1 MSMITIRNLQFQ
13 YDAAPE
19 INALYGIDLEIRK
32 GECIVLTG
40 ESGCGKTTLTR
51 CLNGLIPNFFEGTLT
66 GEILYEG
73 VPVNKLEQYEL
84 SRKIGTVF
92 QDSRSQFFA
101 VNTTDEV
108 AFGCENLAFPTERI
122 NQNVDAAFSRM
133 NIDVL
138 RDRSLFGLSSGE
150 KQRLAVASIYA
161 MDTDVIVLDEPTANL
176 DGETIQNLRE
186 LLFTLKAE
194 GKTLIISEH
203 RLSWLGGI
211 ADRYVYMRKGRIEKI
226 WGAAEAACLSP
237 DVLRE
242 YGLRSIQNVLFPT
255 RKTPA
260 RSDANELTCQNLCI
274 YYGKQEII
282 HDLNF
287 HFTWGEEGRIIG
299 IVGANGSGKTTFS
312 KVLCGLMAPRTGKIH
327 LNGKKMTH
335 RELLKKTYFVMQD
348 ADYQLFTESVT
359 HEMELAARKNK
370 QKNVRSSKEET
381 TNILDRFGLAEYSER
396 HPLSL
401 SGGQKQRVT
410 IAASIAAKSDIL
422 VLDEPTSGLDGRN
435 MLRLKNI
442 LRELKKQGMLIFI
455 VTHDAEF
462 LEGLTDELLT
472 ISNKEENMDKRE
484 KQQSPLRGILQ
495 FASQRKGLLRI
506 SVILSVLSSAFGM
519 VPYAAVA
526 VLLGKALDNAL
537 TIEWAVSLTLV
548 ALAGYFLK
556 HFLYS
561 KSTLC
566 SHKAAYEIIQ
576 NIRCAIMRK
585 MSKMSMGTIQEKSS
599 GEFKQLVIDDS
610 GSFVPTSVT
619 AGEFTIFA
627 KTGPAVIK
635 KAGVVVEHT
644 DFVGKYPL
652 TPGRTLSALEL
663 SLIPKLPEWYIIPP
677 EVVDICKHAQKT
689 TGRPMQMRNFLLRG
703 PAGTGKTM
711 GAKAIAAG
719 LGLPY
724 MKYTC
729 SANTEIFDFT
739 GMIFP
744 ETDAVST
751 GSPELDRER
760 EILKSMGGISYAN
773 VAKLMRFPDLDDMDY
788 DPAGVYQALTGV
800 ENLAATVQDCMSVV
814 LEKVTEK
821 VQALSKR
828 AETCQSSGQN
838 YTYVETDFVKA
849 LKHGYLVE
857 VQEPSTII
865 QPGVLVGLNS
875 LLEQEGSITLPTGEI
890 IRRHPDTVVIVTT
903 NVSYEGCRQMNQS
916 VVDRMSLVKDIELPE
931 PEVMVQRAMAV
942 TGCADEYLVSQMVQ
956 VVNDM
961 ADYCRKNSITDGACG
976 MRSLIDWVISAEI
989 SGDPYL
995 SAKYTVISKATADEE
1010 DREALITTILDPMFA
1025 PKRKRTSA

>member
-1 MSMITIRNLQFQ
+1 MSVSINNLFNYSRSLPVPFDTMTNKKVKVASMYGAKTESTLCGSVIKAVHAMCRCMNGTGEGAVGQIDTNKSVAEYKSSVGPDAYHLVVF
-13 YDAAPE
+13 DAASGS
-19 INALYGIDLEIRK
+19 ALASVYDKNTE
-32 GECIVLTG
+32 
-40 ESGCGKTTLTR
+40 
-51 CLNGLIPNFFEGTLT
+51 LI
-66 GEILYEG
+66 
-73 VPVNKLEQYEL
+73 EQY
-84 SRKIGTVF
+84 VAHP
-92 QDSRSQFFA
+92 SQRDGAAIFFA
-101 VNTTDEV
+101 
-108 AFGCENLAFPTERI
+108 
-122 NQNVDAAFSRM
+122 
-133 NIDVL
+133 
-138 RDRSLFGLSSGE
+138 
-150 KQRLAVASIYA
+150 
-161 MDTDVIVLDEPTANL
+161 
-176 DGETIQNLRE
+176 
-186 LLFTLKAE
+186 
-194 GKTLIISEH
+194 
-203 RLSWLGGI
+203 
-211 ADRYVYMRKGRIEKI
+211 
-226 WGAAEAACLSP
+226 
-237 DVLRE
+237 
-242 YGLRSIQNVLFPT
+242 
-255 RKTPA
+255 
-260 RSDANELTCQNLCI
+260 
-274 YYGKQEII
+274 
-282 HDLNF
+282 
-287 HFTWGEEGRIIG
+287 
-299 IVGANGSGKTTFS
+299 
-312 KVLCGLMAPRTGKIH
+312 LMPF
-327 LNGKKMTH
+327 LM
-335 RELLKKTYFVMQD
+335 
-348 ADYQLFTESVT
+348 S
-359 HEMELAARKNK
+359 
-370 QKNVRSSKEET
+370 
-381 TNILDRFGLAEYSER
+381 
-396 HPLSL
+396 
-401 SGGQKQRVT
+401 
-410 IAASIAAKSDIL
+410 
-422 VLDEPTSGLDGRN
+422 
-435 MLRLKNI
+435 
-442 LRELKKQGMLIFI
+442 
-455 VTHDAEF
+455 DAEF
-462 LEGLTDELLT
+462 DET
-472 ISNKEENMDKRE
+472 FQEYYDQFIAGYPDMAKATESMA
-484 KQQSPLRGILQ
+484 ILC
-495 FASQRKGLLRI
+495 
-506 SVILSVLSSAFGM
+506 
-519 VPYAAVA
+519 
-526 VLLGKALDNAL
+526 DNAYRRIKDDTCPAHINITVDKSGNL
-537 TIEWAVSLTLV
+537 MRVSQ
-548 ALAGYFLK
+548 G
-556 HFLYS
+556 
-561 KSTLC
+561 
-566 SHKAAYEIIQ
+566 
-576 NIRCAIMRK
+576 
-585 MSKMSMGTIQEKSS
+585 
-599 GEFKQLVIDDS
+599 QLDS

-751 GSPELDRER
+751 GSSELDRER

-773 VAKLMRFPDLDDMDY
+773 VAKLMRLPDLDDMDY

-800 ENLAATVQDCMSVV
+800 ENLEATVQDCMSVV

-828 AETCQSSGQN
+828 AENRQSSGQN

-903 NVSYEGCRQMNQS
+903 NVSYEGCRSMNQS

>member
-1 MSMITIRNLQFQ
+1 MSVSINNLFNYSRSLPVPFDTMTNKKVKVASMYGTKTESTLCGSVIKAVHAMCRCMNGTGEGAVGQIDTNKSVAEYKSSVGPDAYHLVVF
-13 YDAAPE
+13 DAASGS
-19 INALYGIDLEIRK
+19 ALASVYDKNTE
-32 GECIVLTG
+32 
-40 ESGCGKTTLTR
+40 
-51 CLNGLIPNFFEGTLT
+51 LI
-66 GEILYEG
+66 
-73 VPVNKLEQYEL
+73 EQY
-84 SRKIGTVF
+84 VAHP
-92 QDSRSQFFA
+92 SQRDGAAIFFA
-101 VNTTDEV
+101 
-108 AFGCENLAFPTERI
+108 
-122 NQNVDAAFSRM
+122 
-133 NIDVL
+133 
-138 RDRSLFGLSSGE
+138 
-150 KQRLAVASIYA
+150 
-161 MDTDVIVLDEPTANL
+161 
-176 DGETIQNLRE
+176 
-186 LLFTLKAE
+186 
-194 GKTLIISEH
+194 
-203 RLSWLGGI
+203 
-211 ADRYVYMRKGRIEKI
+211 
-226 WGAAEAACLSP
+226 
-237 DVLRE
+237 
-242 YGLRSIQNVLFPT
+242 
-255 RKTPA
+255 
-260 RSDANELTCQNLCI
+260 
-274 YYGKQEII
+274 
-282 HDLNF
+282 
-287 HFTWGEEGRIIG
+287 
-299 IVGANGSGKTTFS
+299 
-312 KVLCGLMAPRTGKIH
+312 LMPF
-327 LNGKKMTH
+327 LM
-335 RELLKKTYFVMQD
+335 
-348 ADYQLFTESVT
+348 S
-359 HEMELAARKNK
+359 
-370 QKNVRSSKEET
+370 
-381 TNILDRFGLAEYSER
+381 
-396 HPLSL
+396 
-401 SGGQKQRVT
+401 
-410 IAASIAAKSDIL
+410 
-422 VLDEPTSGLDGRN
+422 
-435 MLRLKNI
+435 
-442 LRELKKQGMLIFI
+442 
-455 VTHDAEF
+455 DAEF
-462 LEGLTDELLT
+462 DET
-472 ISNKEENMDKRE
+472 FQEYYDQFIAGYPDMAKATESMA
-484 KQQSPLRGILQ
+484 ILC
-495 FASQRKGLLRI
+495 
-506 SVILSVLSSAFGM
+506 
-519 VPYAAVA
+519 
-526 VLLGKALDNAL
+526 DNAYRRIKDDTCPAHINITVDKSGNL
-537 TIEWAVSLTLV
+537 MRVSQ
-548 ALAGYFLK
+548 G
-556 HFLYS
+556 
-561 KSTLC
+561 
-566 SHKAAYEIIQ
+566 
-576 NIRCAIMRK
+576 
-585 MSKMSMGTIQEKSS
+585 
-599 GEFKQLVIDDS
+599 QLDS

-711 GAKAIAAG
+711 GAKTIAAG

-751 GSPELDRER
+751 GSSELDRER

-773 VAKLMRFPDLDDMDY
+773 VAKLMRLPDLDDMDY

-828 AETCQSSGQN
+828 AENRQSSGQN

>member
-1 MSMITIRNLQFQ
+1 MSVSINNLFNYSRSLPVPFDTMTNKKVKVASMYGAKTESTLCGSVIKAVHAMCRCMNGTGEGAVGQIDTNKSVAEYKSSVGPDAYHLVVF
-13 YDAAPE
+13 DAASGS
-19 INALYGIDLEIRK
+19 ALASVYDKNTE
-32 GECIVLTG
+32 
-40 ESGCGKTTLTR
+40 
-51 CLNGLIPNFFEGTLT
+51 LI
-66 GEILYEG
+66 
-73 VPVNKLEQYEL
+73 EQY
-84 SRKIGTVF
+84 VAHP
-92 QDSRSQFFA
+92 SQRDGAAIFFA
-101 VNTTDEV
+101 
-108 AFGCENLAFPTERI
+108 
-122 NQNVDAAFSRM
+122 
-133 NIDVL
+133 
-138 RDRSLFGLSSGE
+138 
-150 KQRLAVASIYA
+150 
-161 MDTDVIVLDEPTANL
+161 
-176 DGETIQNLRE
+176 
-186 LLFTLKAE
+186 
-194 GKTLIISEH
+194 
-203 RLSWLGGI
+203 
-211 ADRYVYMRKGRIEKI
+211 
-226 WGAAEAACLSP
+226 
-237 DVLRE
+237 
-242 YGLRSIQNVLFPT
+242 
-255 RKTPA
+255 
-260 RSDANELTCQNLCI
+260 
-274 YYGKQEII
+274 
-282 HDLNF
+282 
-287 HFTWGEEGRIIG
+287 
-299 IVGANGSGKTTFS
+299 
-312 KVLCGLMAPRTGKIH
+312 LMPF
-327 LNGKKMTH
+327 LM
-335 RELLKKTYFVMQD
+335 
-348 ADYQLFTESVT
+348 S
-359 HEMELAARKNK
+359 
-370 QKNVRSSKEET
+370 
-381 TNILDRFGLAEYSER
+381 
-396 HPLSL
+396 
-401 SGGQKQRVT
+401 
-410 IAASIAAKSDIL
+410 
-422 VLDEPTSGLDGRN
+422 
-435 MLRLKNI
+435 
-442 LRELKKQGMLIFI
+442 
-455 VTHDAEF
+455 DAEF
-462 LEGLTDELLT
+462 DET
-472 ISNKEENMDKRE
+472 FQEYYDQFIAGYPDMAKATESMA
-484 KQQSPLRGILQ
+484 ILC
-495 FASQRKGLLRI
+495 
-506 SVILSVLSSAFGM
+506 
-519 VPYAAVA
+519 
-526 VLLGKALDNAL
+526 DNAYRRIKDDTCL
-537 TIEWAVSLTLV
+537 AHINITVDKSGNLMRVSQ
-548 ALAGYFLK
+548 G
-556 HFLYS
+556 
-561 KSTLC
+561 
-566 SHKAAYEIIQ
+566 
-576 NIRCAIMRK
+576 
-585 MSKMSMGTIQEKSS
+585 
-599 GEFKQLVIDDS
+599 QLDS

-751 GSPELDRER
+751 GSSELDRER

-773 VAKLMRFPDLDDMDY
+773 VAKLLRLPDLDDMDY

-828 AETCQSSGQN
+828 AENRQSSGQN

>member
-1 MSMITIRNLQFQ
+1 MSVSINNLFNYSRSLPVPFDTMTNKKVKVASMYGAKTESTLCGSVIKAVHAMCRCMNGTGEGAVGQIDTNKSVAEYKSSVGPDAYHLVVF
-13 YDAAPE
+13 DAASGS
-19 INALYGIDLEIRK
+19 ALASVYDKNTE
-32 GECIVLTG
+32 
-40 ESGCGKTTLTR
+40 
-51 CLNGLIPNFFEGTLT
+51 LI
-66 GEILYEG
+66 
-73 VPVNKLEQYEL
+73 EQY
-84 SRKIGTVF
+84 VAHP
-92 QDSRSQFFA
+92 SQRDGAAIFFA
-101 VNTTDEV
+101 
-108 AFGCENLAFPTERI
+108 
-122 NQNVDAAFSRM
+122 
-133 NIDVL
+133 
-138 RDRSLFGLSSGE
+138 
-150 KQRLAVASIYA
+150 
-161 MDTDVIVLDEPTANL
+161 
-176 DGETIQNLRE
+176 
-186 LLFTLKAE
+186 
-194 GKTLIISEH
+194 
-203 RLSWLGGI
+203 
-211 ADRYVYMRKGRIEKI
+211 
-226 WGAAEAACLSP
+226 
-237 DVLRE
+237 
-242 YGLRSIQNVLFPT
+242 
-255 RKTPA
+255 
-260 RSDANELTCQNLCI
+260 
-274 YYGKQEII
+274 
-282 HDLNF
+282 
-287 HFTWGEEGRIIG
+287 
-299 IVGANGSGKTTFS
+299 
-312 KVLCGLMAPRTGKIH
+312 LMPF
-327 LNGKKMTH
+327 LM
-335 RELLKKTYFVMQD
+335 
-348 ADYQLFTESVT
+348 S
-359 HEMELAARKNK
+359 
-370 QKNVRSSKEET
+370 
-381 TNILDRFGLAEYSER
+381 
-396 HPLSL
+396 
-401 SGGQKQRVT
+401 
-410 IAASIAAKSDIL
+410 
-422 VLDEPTSGLDGRN
+422 
-435 MLRLKNI
+435 
-442 LRELKKQGMLIFI
+442 
-455 VTHDAEF
+455 DAEF
-462 LEGLTDELLT
+462 DET
-472 ISNKEENMDKRE
+472 FQAYYDQFIAGYPDMAKATESMA
-484 KQQSPLRGILQ
+484 ILC
-495 FASQRKGLLRI
+495 
-506 SVILSVLSSAFGM
+506 
-519 VPYAAVA
+519 
-526 VLLGKALDNAL
+526 DNAYRRIKDDTCPAHINITVDKSGNL
-537 TIEWAVSLTLV
+537 MRVSQ
-548 ALAGYFLK
+548 G
-556 HFLYS
+556 
-561 KSTLC
+561 
-566 SHKAAYEIIQ
+566 
-576 NIRCAIMRK
+576 
-585 MSKMSMGTIQEKSS
+585 
-599 GEFKQLVIDDS
+599 QLDS

-828 AETCQSSGQN
+828 AENRQSSGQN

-961 ADYCRKNSITDGACG
+961 ADYCRKNSITDGTCG

>member
-1 MSMITIRNLQFQ
+1 MSVSINNLFNYSRSLPVPFDTMTNKKVKVASMYGAKTESTLCGSVIKAVHAMCRCMNGTGEGAVGQIDTNKSVAEYKSSVGPDAYHLVVF
-13 YDAAPE
+13 DAASGS
-19 INALYGIDLEIRK
+19 ALASVYDKNTE
-32 GECIVLTG
+32 
-40 ESGCGKTTLTR
+40 
-51 CLNGLIPNFFEGTLT
+51 LI
-66 GEILYEG
+66 
-73 VPVNKLEQYEL
+73 EQY
-84 SRKIGTVF
+84 VAHP
-92 QDSRSQFFA
+92 SQRDGAAIFFA
-101 VNTTDEV
+101 
-108 AFGCENLAFPTERI
+108 
-122 NQNVDAAFSRM
+122 
-133 NIDVL
+133 
-138 RDRSLFGLSSGE
+138 
-150 KQRLAVASIYA
+150 
-161 MDTDVIVLDEPTANL
+161 
-176 DGETIQNLRE
+176 
-186 LLFTLKAE
+186 
-194 GKTLIISEH
+194 
-203 RLSWLGGI
+203 
-211 ADRYVYMRKGRIEKI
+211 
-226 WGAAEAACLSP
+226 
-237 DVLRE
+237 
-242 YGLRSIQNVLFPT
+242 
-255 RKTPA
+255 
-260 RSDANELTCQNLCI
+260 
-274 YYGKQEII
+274 
-282 HDLNF
+282 
-287 HFTWGEEGRIIG
+287 
-299 IVGANGSGKTTFS
+299 
-312 KVLCGLMAPRTGKIH
+312 LMPF
-327 LNGKKMTH
+327 LM
-335 RELLKKTYFVMQD
+335 
-348 ADYQLFTESVT
+348 S
-359 HEMELAARKNK
+359 
-370 QKNVRSSKEET
+370 
-381 TNILDRFGLAEYSER
+381 
-396 HPLSL
+396 
-401 SGGQKQRVT
+401 
-410 IAASIAAKSDIL
+410 
-422 VLDEPTSGLDGRN
+422 
-435 MLRLKNI
+435 
-442 LRELKKQGMLIFI
+442 
-455 VTHDAEF
+455 DAEF
-462 LEGLTDELLT
+462 DET
-472 ISNKEENMDKRE
+472 FQEYYDQFIAGYPDMAKATESMA
-484 KQQSPLRGILQ
+484 ILC
-495 FASQRKGLLRI
+495 
-506 SVILSVLSSAFGM
+506 
-519 VPYAAVA
+519 
-526 VLLGKALDNAL
+526 DNAYRRIKDDTCPAHINITVDKSGNL
-537 TIEWAVSLTLV
+537 MRVSQ
-548 ALAGYFLK
+548 G
-556 HFLYS
+556 
-561 KSTLC
+561 
-566 SHKAAYEIIQ
+566 
-576 NIRCAIMRK
+576 
-585 MSKMSMGTIQEKSS
+585 
-599 GEFKQLVIDDS
+599 QLDS

-751 GSPELDRER
+751 GSSELDRER
-760 EILKSMGGISYAN
+760 KILKSMGGISYAN
-773 VAKLMRFPDLDDMDY
+773 VAKLLRLPDLDDMDY

-828 AETCQSSGQN
+828 AENRQSSGQN

>member
-1 MSMITIRNLQFQ
+1 MSVSINNLFNYSRSLPVPFDTMTNKKVKVASMYGAKTESTLCGSVIKAVHAMCRCMNGTGEGAVGQIDTNKSVAEYKSSVGPDAYHLVVF
-13 YDAAPE
+13 DAASGS
-19 INALYGIDLEIRK
+19 ALASVYDKNTE
-32 GECIVLTG
+32 
-40 ESGCGKTTLTR
+40 
-51 CLNGLIPNFFEGTLT
+51 LI
-66 GEILYEG
+66 
-73 VPVNKLEQYEL
+73 EQY
-84 SRKIGTVF
+84 VAHP
-92 QDSRSQFFA
+92 SQRDGAAIFFA
-101 VNTTDEV
+101 
-108 AFGCENLAFPTERI
+108 
-122 NQNVDAAFSRM
+122 
-133 NIDVL
+133 
-138 RDRSLFGLSSGE
+138 
-150 KQRLAVASIYA
+150 
-161 MDTDVIVLDEPTANL
+161 
-176 DGETIQNLRE
+176 
-186 LLFTLKAE
+186 
-194 GKTLIISEH
+194 
-203 RLSWLGGI
+203 
-211 ADRYVYMRKGRIEKI
+211 
-226 WGAAEAACLSP
+226 
-237 DVLRE
+237 
-242 YGLRSIQNVLFPT
+242 
-255 RKTPA
+255 
-260 RSDANELTCQNLCI
+260 
-274 YYGKQEII
+274 
-282 HDLNF
+282 
-287 HFTWGEEGRIIG
+287 
-299 IVGANGSGKTTFS
+299 
-312 KVLCGLMAPRTGKIH
+312 LMPF
-327 LNGKKMTH
+327 LM
-335 RELLKKTYFVMQD
+335 
-348 ADYQLFTESVT
+348 S
-359 HEMELAARKNK
+359 
-370 QKNVRSSKEET
+370 
-381 TNILDRFGLAEYSER
+381 
-396 HPLSL
+396 
-401 SGGQKQRVT
+401 
-410 IAASIAAKSDIL
+410 
-422 VLDEPTSGLDGRN
+422 
-435 MLRLKNI
+435 
-442 LRELKKQGMLIFI
+442 
-455 VTHDAEF
+455 DAEF
-462 LEGLTDELLT
+462 DET
-472 ISNKEENMDKRE
+472 FQEYYDQFIAGYPDMAKATESMA
-484 KQQSPLRGILQ
+484 ILC
-495 FASQRKGLLRI
+495 
-506 SVILSVLSSAFGM
+506 
-519 VPYAAVA
+519 
-526 VLLGKALDNAL
+526 DNAYRRIKDDTCPAHINITVDKSGNL
-537 TIEWAVSLTLV
+537 MRVSQ
-548 ALAGYFLK
+548 G
-556 HFLYS
+556 
-561 KSTLC
+561 
-566 SHKAAYEIIQ
+566 
-576 NIRCAIMRK
+576 
-585 MSKMSMGTIQEKSS
+585 
-599 GEFKQLVIDDS
+599 QLDS

-652 TPGRTLSALEL
+652 TPGRTLSALEQ

-711 GAKAIAAG
+711 GATAIAAG

-751 GSPELDRER
+751 GSLELDRER

-773 VAKLMRFPDLDDMDY
+773 VAKLMRLPDLDDMDY

-828 AETCQSSGQN
+828 AENRQSSGQN

-961 ADYCRKNSITDGACG
+961 ADYCRKNSITDGTCG

>member
-1 MSMITIRNLQFQ
+1 MSVSINNLFNYSRSLPIPFDTMTNKKVKVASMYGAKTESTLCGSVIKAVHAMCRCMNGTGEGAVGQIDTNKSVAEYKSSVGPDAYHLVVF
-13 YDAAPE
+13 DAASGS
-19 INALYGIDLEIRK
+19 ALASVYDKNTE
-32 GECIVLTG
+32 
-40 ESGCGKTTLTR
+40 
-51 CLNGLIPNFFEGTLT
+51 LI
-66 GEILYEG
+66 
-73 VPVNKLEQYEL
+73 EQY
-84 SRKIGTVF
+84 VAHP
-92 QDSRSQFFA
+92 SQRDGAAIFFA
-101 VNTTDEV
+101 
-108 AFGCENLAFPTERI
+108 
-122 NQNVDAAFSRM
+122 
-133 NIDVL
+133 
-138 RDRSLFGLSSGE
+138 
-150 KQRLAVASIYA
+150 
-161 MDTDVIVLDEPTANL
+161 
-176 DGETIQNLRE
+176 
-186 LLFTLKAE
+186 
-194 GKTLIISEH
+194 
-203 RLSWLGGI
+203 
-211 ADRYVYMRKGRIEKI
+211 
-226 WGAAEAACLSP
+226 
-237 DVLRE
+237 
-242 YGLRSIQNVLFPT
+242 
-255 RKTPA
+255 
-260 RSDANELTCQNLCI
+260 
-274 YYGKQEII
+274 
-282 HDLNF
+282 
-287 HFTWGEEGRIIG
+287 
-299 IVGANGSGKTTFS
+299 
-312 KVLCGLMAPRTGKIH
+312 LMPF
-327 LNGKKMTH
+327 LM
-335 RELLKKTYFVMQD
+335 
-348 ADYQLFTESVT
+348 S
-359 HEMELAARKNK
+359 
-370 QKNVRSSKEET
+370 
-381 TNILDRFGLAEYSER
+381 
-396 HPLSL
+396 
-401 SGGQKQRVT
+401 
-410 IAASIAAKSDIL
+410 
-422 VLDEPTSGLDGRN
+422 
-435 MLRLKNI
+435 
-442 LRELKKQGMLIFI
+442 
-455 VTHDAEF
+455 DAEF
-462 LEGLTDELLT
+462 DET
-472 ISNKEENMDKRE
+472 FQEYYDQFIAGYPDMAKATESMA
-484 KQQSPLRGILQ
+484 ILC
-495 FASQRKGLLRI
+495 
-506 SVILSVLSSAFGM
+506 
-519 VPYAAVA
+519 
-526 VLLGKALDNAL
+526 DNAYRRIKDDTCPAHINITVDKSGNL
-537 TIEWAVSLTLV
+537 MRVSQ
-548 ALAGYFLK
+548 G
-556 HFLYS
+556 
-561 KSTLC
+561 
-566 SHKAAYEIIQ
+566 
-576 NIRCAIMRK
+576 
-585 MSKMSMGTIQEKSS
+585 
-599 GEFKQLVIDDS
+599 QLDS

-652 TPGRTLSALEL
+652 TPGRTLSALEQ

-773 VAKLMRFPDLDDMDY
+773 VAKLMRLPDLDDMDY

-828 AETCQSSGQN
+828 AENRQSSGQN

-903 NVSYEGCRQMNQS
+903 NVSYEGCRSMNQS

-931 PEVMVQRAMAV
+931 PEVMVERAMAV

>member
-1 MSMITIRNLQFQ
+1 MSVSINNLFNYSRSLPVPFDTMTNKKVKVASMYGAKTESTLCGSVIKAVHAMCRCMNGTGEGAVGQIDTNKSVAEYKSSVGPDAYHLVVF
-13 YDAAPE
+13 DAASGS
-19 INALYGIDLEIRK
+19 ALASVYDKNTE
-32 GECIVLTG
+32 
-40 ESGCGKTTLTR
+40 
-51 CLNGLIPNFFEGTLT
+51 LI
-66 GEILYEG
+66 
-73 VPVNKLEQYEL
+73 EQY
-84 SRKIGTVF
+84 VAHP
-92 QDSRSQFFA
+92 SQRDGAAIFFA
-101 VNTTDEV
+101 
-108 AFGCENLAFPTERI
+108 
-122 NQNVDAAFSRM
+122 
-133 NIDVL
+133 
-138 RDRSLFGLSSGE
+138 
-150 KQRLAVASIYA
+150 
-161 MDTDVIVLDEPTANL
+161 
-176 DGETIQNLRE
+176 
-186 LLFTLKAE
+186 
-194 GKTLIISEH
+194 
-203 RLSWLGGI
+203 
-211 ADRYVYMRKGRIEKI
+211 
-226 WGAAEAACLSP
+226 
-237 DVLRE
+237 
-242 YGLRSIQNVLFPT
+242 
-255 RKTPA
+255 
-260 RSDANELTCQNLCI
+260 
-274 YYGKQEII
+274 
-282 HDLNF
+282 
-287 HFTWGEEGRIIG
+287 
-299 IVGANGSGKTTFS
+299 
-312 KVLCGLMAPRTGKIH
+312 LMPF
-327 LNGKKMTH
+327 LM
-335 RELLKKTYFVMQD
+335 
-348 ADYQLFTESVT
+348 S
-359 HEMELAARKNK
+359 
-370 QKNVRSSKEET
+370 
-381 TNILDRFGLAEYSER
+381 
-396 HPLSL
+396 
-401 SGGQKQRVT
+401 
-410 IAASIAAKSDIL
+410 
-422 VLDEPTSGLDGRN
+422 
-435 MLRLKNI
+435 
-442 LRELKKQGMLIFI
+442 
-455 VTHDAEF
+455 DAEF
-462 LEGLTDELLT
+462 DETFQEYYDQFIAGYPDMAKATESMAILCDNAYRRIKDDT
-472 ISNKEENMDKRE
+472 CPAHINITMDKSGNLMRV
-484 KQQSPLRGILQ
+484 
-495 FASQRKGLLRI
+495 SQG
-506 SVILSVLSSAFGM
+506 
-519 VPYAAVA
+519 
-526 VLLGKALDNAL
+526 
-537 TIEWAVSLTLV
+537 
-548 ALAGYFLK
+548 
-556 HFLYS
+556 
-561 KSTLC
+561 
-566 SHKAAYEIIQ
+566 
-576 NIRCAIMRK
+576 
-585 MSKMSMGTIQEKSS
+585 
-599 GEFKQLVIDDS
+599 QLDS

-751 GSPELDRER
+751 GSSELDRER

-773 VAKLMRFPDLDDMDY
+773 VAKLMRLPDLDDMDY

-814 LEKVTEK
+814 LEKVTVK

-828 AETCQSSGQN
+828 AENRQSSGQN

-903 NVSYEGCRQMNQS
+903 NVSYEGCRPMNQS

-976 MRSLIDWVISAEI
+976 MRSLIDWVISAEL

-1025 PKRKRTSA
+1025 PKRKRTTA

>member
-1 MSMITIRNLQFQ
+1 MSVSINNLFNYSRSLPVPFDTMTNKKVKVASMYGAKTESTLCGSVIKAVHAMCRCMNGTGEGAVGQIDTNKSVAEYKSSVGPDAYHLVVF
-13 YDAAPE
+13 DAASGS
-19 INALYGIDLEIRK
+19 ALASVYDKNTE
-32 GECIVLTG
+32 
-40 ESGCGKTTLTR
+40 
-51 CLNGLIPNFFEGTLT
+51 LI
-66 GEILYEG
+66 
-73 VPVNKLEQYEL
+73 EQY
-84 SRKIGTVF
+84 VAHP
-92 QDSRSQFFA
+92 SQRDGAAIFFA
-101 VNTTDEV
+101 
-108 AFGCENLAFPTERI
+108 
-122 NQNVDAAFSRM
+122 
-133 NIDVL
+133 
-138 RDRSLFGLSSGE
+138 
-150 KQRLAVASIYA
+150 
-161 MDTDVIVLDEPTANL
+161 
-176 DGETIQNLRE
+176 
-186 LLFTLKAE
+186 
-194 GKTLIISEH
+194 
-203 RLSWLGGI
+203 
-211 ADRYVYMRKGRIEKI
+211 
-226 WGAAEAACLSP
+226 
-237 DVLRE
+237 
-242 YGLRSIQNVLFPT
+242 
-255 RKTPA
+255 
-260 RSDANELTCQNLCI
+260 
-274 YYGKQEII
+274 
-282 HDLNF
+282 
-287 HFTWGEEGRIIG
+287 
-299 IVGANGSGKTTFS
+299 
-312 KVLCGLMAPRTGKIH
+312 LMPF
-327 LNGKKMTH
+327 LM
-335 RELLKKTYFVMQD
+335 
-348 ADYQLFTESVT
+348 S
-359 HEMELAARKNK
+359 
-370 QKNVRSSKEET
+370 
-381 TNILDRFGLAEYSER
+381 
-396 HPLSL
+396 
-401 SGGQKQRVT
+401 
-410 IAASIAAKSDIL
+410 
-422 VLDEPTSGLDGRN
+422 
-435 MLRLKNI
+435 
-442 LRELKKQGMLIFI
+442 
-455 VTHDAEF
+455 DAEF
-462 LEGLTDELLT
+462 DET
-472 ISNKEENMDKRE
+472 FQEYYDQFIAGYPDMAKATESMA
-484 KQQSPLRGILQ
+484 ILC
-495 FASQRKGLLRI
+495 
-506 SVILSVLSSAFGM
+506 
-519 VPYAAVA
+519 
-526 VLLGKALDNAL
+526 DNAYRRIKDDTCPAHINITVDKSGNL
-537 TIEWAVSLTLV
+537 MRVSQ
-548 ALAGYFLK
+548 G
-556 HFLYS
+556 
-561 KSTLC
+561 
-566 SHKAAYEIIQ
+566 
-576 NIRCAIMRK
+576 
-585 MSKMSMGTIQEKSS
+585 
-599 GEFKQLVIDDS
+599 QLDS

-627 KTGPAVIK
+627 KTGAAVIK

-751 GSPELDRER
+751 GSSELDRER

-773 VAKLMRFPDLDDMDY
+773 VAKLMRLPDLDDMDY

-828 AETCQSSGQN
+828 AETRQSSGQN

>member
-1 MSMITIRNLQFQ
+1 MSVSINNLFNYSRSLPVPFDTMTNKKVKVASMYGAKTESTLCGSVIKAVHAMCRCMNGTGEGAVGQIDTNKSVAEYKSSVGPDAYHLVVF
-13 YDAAPE
+13 DAASGS
-19 INALYGIDLEIRK
+19 ALASVYDKNTE
-32 GECIVLTG
+32 
-40 ESGCGKTTLTR
+40 
-51 CLNGLIPNFFEGTLT
+51 LI
-66 GEILYEG
+66 
-73 VPVNKLEQYEL
+73 EQY
-84 SRKIGTVF
+84 VAHP
-92 QDSRSQFFA
+92 SQRDGAAIFFA
-101 VNTTDEV
+101 
-108 AFGCENLAFPTERI
+108 
-122 NQNVDAAFSRM
+122 
-133 NIDVL
+133 
-138 RDRSLFGLSSGE
+138 
-150 KQRLAVASIYA
+150 
-161 MDTDVIVLDEPTANL
+161 
-176 DGETIQNLRE
+176 
-186 LLFTLKAE
+186 
-194 GKTLIISEH
+194 
-203 RLSWLGGI
+203 
-211 ADRYVYMRKGRIEKI
+211 
-226 WGAAEAACLSP
+226 
-237 DVLRE
+237 
-242 YGLRSIQNVLFPT
+242 
-255 RKTPA
+255 
-260 RSDANELTCQNLCI
+260 
-274 YYGKQEII
+274 
-282 HDLNF
+282 
-287 HFTWGEEGRIIG
+287 
-299 IVGANGSGKTTFS
+299 
-312 KVLCGLMAPRTGKIH
+312 LMPF
-327 LNGKKMTH
+327 LM
-335 RELLKKTYFVMQD
+335 
-348 ADYQLFTESVT
+348 S
-359 HEMELAARKNK
+359 
-370 QKNVRSSKEET
+370 
-381 TNILDRFGLAEYSER
+381 
-396 HPLSL
+396 
-401 SGGQKQRVT
+401 
-410 IAASIAAKSDIL
+410 
-422 VLDEPTSGLDGRN
+422 
-435 MLRLKNI
+435 
-442 LRELKKQGMLIFI
+442 
-455 VTHDAEF
+455 DAEF
-462 LEGLTDELLT
+462 DET
-472 ISNKEENMDKRE
+472 FQEYYDQFIAGYPDMAKATESMA
-484 KQQSPLRGILQ
+484 ILC
-495 FASQRKGLLRI
+495 
-506 SVILSVLSSAFGM
+506 
-519 VPYAAVA
+519 
-526 VLLGKALDNAL
+526 DNAYRRIKDDTCPAHINITVDKSGNL
-537 TIEWAVSLTLV
+537 MRVSQ
-548 ALAGYFLK
+548 G
-556 HFLYS
+556 
-561 KSTLC
+561 
-566 SHKAAYEIIQ
+566 
-576 NIRCAIMRK
+576 
-585 MSKMSMGTIQEKSS
+585 
-599 GEFKQLVIDDS
+599 QLDS

-619 AGEFTIFA
+619 AGEFTIFS

-773 VAKLMRFPDLDDMDY
+773 VAKLMRLPDLDDMDY

-828 AETCQSSGQN
+828 AENRQSSGQN

-890 IRRHPDTVVIVTT
+890 IRRHPDTIVIVTT
-903 NVSYEGCRQMNQS
+903 NVSYEGCRSMNQS

>member
-1 MSMITIRNLQFQ
+1 MSVSINNLFNYSRSLPVPFDTMTNKKVKVASMYGAKTESTLCGSVIKAVHAMCRCMNGTGEGAVGQIDTNKSVAEYKSSVGPDAYHLVVF
-13 YDAAPE
+13 DAASGS
-19 INALYGIDLEIRK
+19 ALASVYDKNTE
-32 GECIVLTG
+32 
-40 ESGCGKTTLTR
+40 
-51 CLNGLIPNFFEGTLT
+51 LI
-66 GEILYEG
+66 
-73 VPVNKLEQYEL
+73 EQY
-84 SRKIGTVF
+84 VAHP
-92 QDSRSQFFA
+92 SQRDGAAIFFA
-101 VNTTDEV
+101 
-108 AFGCENLAFPTERI
+108 
-122 NQNVDAAFSRM
+122 
-133 NIDVL
+133 
-138 RDRSLFGLSSGE
+138 
-150 KQRLAVASIYA
+150 
-161 MDTDVIVLDEPTANL
+161 
-176 DGETIQNLRE
+176 
-186 LLFTLKAE
+186 
-194 GKTLIISEH
+194 
-203 RLSWLGGI
+203 
-211 ADRYVYMRKGRIEKI
+211 
-226 WGAAEAACLSP
+226 
-237 DVLRE
+237 
-242 YGLRSIQNVLFPT
+242 
-255 RKTPA
+255 
-260 RSDANELTCQNLCI
+260 
-274 YYGKQEII
+274 
-282 HDLNF
+282 
-287 HFTWGEEGRIIG
+287 
-299 IVGANGSGKTTFS
+299 
-312 KVLCGLMAPRTGKIH
+312 LMPF
-327 LNGKKMTH
+327 LM
-335 RELLKKTYFVMQD
+335 
-348 ADYQLFTESVT
+348 S
-359 HEMELAARKNK
+359 
-370 QKNVRSSKEET
+370 
-381 TNILDRFGLAEYSER
+381 
-396 HPLSL
+396 
-401 SGGQKQRVT
+401 
-410 IAASIAAKSDIL
+410 
-422 VLDEPTSGLDGRN
+422 
-435 MLRLKNI
+435 
-442 LRELKKQGMLIFI
+442 
-455 VTHDAEF
+455 DAEF
-462 LEGLTDELLT
+462 DET
-472 ISNKEENMDKRE
+472 FQEYYDQFIAGYPDMAKATESMA
-484 KQQSPLRGILQ
+484 ILC
-495 FASQRKGLLRI
+495 
-506 SVILSVLSSAFGM
+506 
-519 VPYAAVA
+519 
-526 VLLGKALDNAL
+526 DNAYRRIKDDTCPAHINITVDKSGNL
-537 TIEWAVSLTLV
+537 MRVSQ
-548 ALAGYFLK
+548 G
-556 HFLYS
+556 
-561 KSTLC
+561 
-566 SHKAAYEIIQ
+566 
-576 NIRCAIMRK
+576 
-585 MSKMSMGTIQEKSS
+585 
-599 GEFKQLVIDDS
+599 QLDS

-619 AGEFTIFA
+619 AGEFTIFS

-773 VAKLMRFPDLDDMDY
+773 VAKLMRLPDLDDMDY

-828 AETCQSSGQN
+828 AENRQSSGQN

-903 NVSYEGCRQMNQS
+903 NVSYEGCRSMNQS

-1025 PKRKRTSA
+1025 PKRKRTTA

>member
-1 MSMITIRNLQFQ
+1 MSVSINNLFNYSRSLPVPFDTMTNKKVKVASMYGAKTESTLCASVIKAVHAMCRCMNGTGEGAVGQIDTNKSVAEYKSSVGPDAYHLVVF
-13 YDAAPE
+13 DAASGS
-19 INALYGIDLEIRK
+19 ALASVYDKNTE
-32 GECIVLTG
+32 
-40 ESGCGKTTLTR
+40 
-51 CLNGLIPNFFEGTLT
+51 LI
-66 GEILYEG
+66 
-73 VPVNKLEQYEL
+73 EQY
-84 SRKIGTVF
+84 VAHP
-92 QDSRSQFFA
+92 SQRDGAAIFFA
-101 VNTTDEV
+101 
-108 AFGCENLAFPTERI
+108 
-122 NQNVDAAFSRM
+122 
-133 NIDVL
+133 
-138 RDRSLFGLSSGE
+138 
-150 KQRLAVASIYA
+150 
-161 MDTDVIVLDEPTANL
+161 
-176 DGETIQNLRE
+176 
-186 LLFTLKAE
+186 
-194 GKTLIISEH
+194 
-203 RLSWLGGI
+203 
-211 ADRYVYMRKGRIEKI
+211 
-226 WGAAEAACLSP
+226 
-237 DVLRE
+237 
-242 YGLRSIQNVLFPT
+242 
-255 RKTPA
+255 
-260 RSDANELTCQNLCI
+260 
-274 YYGKQEII
+274 
-282 HDLNF
+282 
-287 HFTWGEEGRIIG
+287 
-299 IVGANGSGKTTFS
+299 
-312 KVLCGLMAPRTGKIH
+312 LMPF
-327 LNGKKMTH
+327 LM
-335 RELLKKTYFVMQD
+335 
-348 ADYQLFTESVT
+348 S
-359 HEMELAARKNK
+359 
-370 QKNVRSSKEET
+370 
-381 TNILDRFGLAEYSER
+381 
-396 HPLSL
+396 
-401 SGGQKQRVT
+401 
-410 IAASIAAKSDIL
+410 
-422 VLDEPTSGLDGRN
+422 
-435 MLRLKNI
+435 
-442 LRELKKQGMLIFI
+442 
-455 VTHDAEF
+455 DAEF
-462 LEGLTDELLT
+462 DET
-472 ISNKEENMDKRE
+472 FQEYYDQFIAGYPDMAKATESMA
-484 KQQSPLRGILQ
+484 ILC
-495 FASQRKGLLRI
+495 
-506 SVILSVLSSAFGM
+506 
-519 VPYAAVA
+519 
-526 VLLGKALDNAL
+526 DNAYRRIKDDTCPAHINITVDKSGNL
-537 TIEWAVSLTLV
+537 MRVSQ
-548 ALAGYFLK
+548 G
-556 HFLYS
+556 
-561 KSTLC
+561 
-566 SHKAAYEIIQ
+566 
-576 NIRCAIMRK
+576 
-585 MSKMSMGTIQEKSS
+585 
-599 GEFKQLVIDDS
+599 QLDS

-644 DFVGKYPL
+644 DFVGKYLL

-773 VAKLMRFPDLDDMDY
+773 VAKLMRLPDLDDMDY
-788 DPAGVYQALTGV
+788 DPAGVYQTLTGV

-828 AETCQSSGQN
+828 AENRQSSGQN

-903 NVSYEGCRQMNQS
+903 NVSYEGCRSMNQS

>member
-1 MSMITIRNLQFQ
+1 MSVSINNLFNYSRSLPVPFDTMTNKKVKVASMYGAKTESTLCGSVIKAVHAMCRCMNGTGEGAVGQIDTNKSVAEYKSSVGPDAYHLVVF
-13 YDAAPE
+13 DAASGS
-19 INALYGIDLEIRK
+19 ALASVYDKNTE
-32 GECIVLTG
+32 
-40 ESGCGKTTLTR
+40 
-51 CLNGLIPNFFEGTLT
+51 LI
-66 GEILYEG
+66 
-73 VPVNKLEQYEL
+73 EQY
-84 SRKIGTVF
+84 VAHP
-92 QDSRSQFFA
+92 SQRDGAAIFFA
-101 VNTTDEV
+101 
-108 AFGCENLAFPTERI
+108 
-122 NQNVDAAFSRM
+122 
-133 NIDVL
+133 
-138 RDRSLFGLSSGE
+138 
-150 KQRLAVASIYA
+150 
-161 MDTDVIVLDEPTANL
+161 
-176 DGETIQNLRE
+176 
-186 LLFTLKAE
+186 
-194 GKTLIISEH
+194 
-203 RLSWLGGI
+203 
-211 ADRYVYMRKGRIEKI
+211 
-226 WGAAEAACLSP
+226 
-237 DVLRE
+237 
-242 YGLRSIQNVLFPT
+242 
-255 RKTPA
+255 
-260 RSDANELTCQNLCI
+260 
-274 YYGKQEII
+274 
-282 HDLNF
+282 
-287 HFTWGEEGRIIG
+287 
-299 IVGANGSGKTTFS
+299 
-312 KVLCGLMAPRTGKIH
+312 LMPF
-327 LNGKKMTH
+327 LM
-335 RELLKKTYFVMQD
+335 
-348 ADYQLFTESVT
+348 S
-359 HEMELAARKNK
+359 
-370 QKNVRSSKEET
+370 
-381 TNILDRFGLAEYSER
+381 
-396 HPLSL
+396 
-401 SGGQKQRVT
+401 
-410 IAASIAAKSDIL
+410 
-422 VLDEPTSGLDGRN
+422 
-435 MLRLKNI
+435 
-442 LRELKKQGMLIFI
+442 
-455 VTHDAEF
+455 DAEF
-462 LEGLTDELLT
+462 DET
-472 ISNKEENMDKRE
+472 FQEYYDQFIAGYPDMAKATESMA
-484 KQQSPLRGILQ
+484 ILC
-495 FASQRKGLLRI
+495 
-506 SVILSVLSSAFGM
+506 
-519 VPYAAVA
+519 
-526 VLLGKALDNAL
+526 DNAYRRIKDDTCPAHINITVDKSGNL
-537 TIEWAVSLTLV
+537 MRVSQ
-548 ALAGYFLK
+548 G
-556 HFLYS
+556 
-561 KSTLC
+561 
-566 SHKAAYEIIQ
+566 
-576 NIRCAIMRK
+576 
-585 MSKMSMGTIQEKSS
+585 
-599 GEFKQLVIDDS
+599 QLDS

-644 DFVGKYPL
+644 DFIGKYPL

-773 VAKLMRFPDLDDMDY
+773 VAKLMRLPDLDDMDY

-828 AETCQSSGQN
+828 AENRQSSGQN

-916 VVDRMSLVKDIELPE
+916 VVDRMSLVKDIDLPE

-961 ADYCRKNSITDGACG
+961 VDYCRKNSITDGACG

>member
-1 MSMITIRNLQFQ
+1 MSVSINNLFNYSRSLPVPFDTMTNKKVKVASMYGAKTESTLCGSVIKAVHAMCRCMNGTGEGAVGQIDTNKSVAEYKSSVGPDAYHLVVF
-13 YDAAPE
+13 DAASGS
-19 INALYGIDLEIRK
+19 ALASVYDKNTE
-32 GECIVLTG
+32 
-40 ESGCGKTTLTR
+40 
-51 CLNGLIPNFFEGTLT
+51 LI
-66 GEILYEG
+66 
-73 VPVNKLEQYEL
+73 EQY
-84 SRKIGTVF
+84 VAHP
-92 QDSRSQFFA
+92 SQRDGAAIFFA
-101 VNTTDEV
+101 
-108 AFGCENLAFPTERI
+108 
-122 NQNVDAAFSRM
+122 
-133 NIDVL
+133 
-138 RDRSLFGLSSGE
+138 
-150 KQRLAVASIYA
+150 
-161 MDTDVIVLDEPTANL
+161 
-176 DGETIQNLRE
+176 
-186 LLFTLKAE
+186 
-194 GKTLIISEH
+194 
-203 RLSWLGGI
+203 
-211 ADRYVYMRKGRIEKI
+211 
-226 WGAAEAACLSP
+226 
-237 DVLRE
+237 
-242 YGLRSIQNVLFPT
+242 
-255 RKTPA
+255 
-260 RSDANELTCQNLCI
+260 
-274 YYGKQEII
+274 
-282 HDLNF
+282 
-287 HFTWGEEGRIIG
+287 
-299 IVGANGSGKTTFS
+299 
-312 KVLCGLMAPRTGKIH
+312 LMPF
-327 LNGKKMTH
+327 LM
-335 RELLKKTYFVMQD
+335 
-348 ADYQLFTESVT
+348 S
-359 HEMELAARKNK
+359 
-370 QKNVRSSKEET
+370 
-381 TNILDRFGLAEYSER
+381 
-396 HPLSL
+396 
-401 SGGQKQRVT
+401 
-410 IAASIAAKSDIL
+410 
-422 VLDEPTSGLDGRN
+422 
-435 MLRLKNI
+435 
-442 LRELKKQGMLIFI
+442 
-455 VTHDAEF
+455 DAEF
-462 LEGLTDELLT
+462 DET
-472 ISNKEENMDKRE
+472 FQEYYDQFIAGYPDMAKATESMA
-484 KQQSPLRGILQ
+484 ILC
-495 FASQRKGLLRI
+495 
-506 SVILSVLSSAFGM
+506 
-519 VPYAAVA
+519 
-526 VLLGKALDNAL
+526 DNAYRRIKDDTCPAHINITVDKSGNL
-537 TIEWAVSLTLV
+537 MRVSQ
-548 ALAGYFLK
+548 G
-556 HFLYS
+556 
-561 KSTLC
+561 
-566 SHKAAYEIIQ
+566 
-576 NIRCAIMRK
+576 
-585 MSKMSMGTIQEKSS
+585 
-599 GEFKQLVIDDS
+599 QLDS

-751 GSPELDRER
+751 GSSELDRER

-773 VAKLMRFPDLDDMDY
+773 VAKLMRLPDLDDMDY

-828 AETCQSSGQN
+828 AENRQSSGQN

-890 IRRHPDTVVIVTT
+890 IRRHPDTVIIVTT

>member
-1 MSMITIRNLQFQ
+1 MSVSINNLFN
-13 YDAAPE
+13 Y
-19 INALYGIDLEIRK
+19 
-32 GECIVLTG
+32 
-40 ESGCGKTTLTR
+40 
-51 CLNGLIPNFFEGTLT
+51 
-66 GEILYEG
+66 
-73 VPVNKLEQYEL
+73 
-84 SRKIGTVF
+84 
-92 QDSRSQFFA
+92 SRSLPVPFDTMTNKK
-101 VNTTDEV
+101 V
-108 AFGCENLAFPTERI
+108 
-122 NQNVDAAFSRM
+122 
-133 NIDVL
+133 
-138 RDRSLFGLSSGE
+138 
-150 KQRLAVASIYA
+150 KVASMYGA
-161 MDTDVIVLDEPTANL
+161 
-176 DGETIQNLRE
+176 
-186 LLFTLKAE
+186 
-194 GKTLIISEH
+194 KTE
-203 RLSWLGGI
+203 
-211 ADRYVYMRKGRIEKI
+211 
-226 WGAAEAACLSP
+226 
-237 DVLRE
+237 
-242 YGLRSIQNVLFPT
+242 
-255 RKTPA
+255 
-260 RSDANELTCQNLCI
+260 
-274 YYGKQEII
+274 
-282 HDLNF
+282 
-287 HFTWGEEGRIIG
+287 
-299 IVGANGSGKTTFS
+299 
-312 KVLCGLMAPRTGKIH
+312 
-327 LNGKKMTH
+327 
-335 RELLKKTYFVMQD
+335 
-348 ADYQLFTESVT
+348 
-359 HEMELAARKNK
+359 
-370 QKNVRSSKEET
+370 
-381 TNILDRFGLAEYSER
+381 
-396 HPLSL
+396 
-401 SGGQKQRVT
+401 
-410 IAASIAAKSDIL
+410 
-422 VLDEPTSGLDGRN
+422 
-435 MLRLKNI
+435 
-442 LRELKKQGMLIFI
+442 
-455 VTHDAEF
+455 
-462 LEGLTDELLT
+462 
-472 ISNKEENMDKRE
+472 
-484 KQQSPLRGILQ
+484 
-495 FASQRKGLLRI
+495 
-506 SVILSVLSSAFGM
+506 
-519 VPYAAVA
+519 
-526 VLLGKALDNAL
+526 
-537 TIEWAVSLTLV
+537 
-548 ALAGYFLK
+548 
-556 HFLYS
+556 
-561 KSTLC
+561 STLC
-566 SHKAAYEIIQ
+566 GSVIKAVHAMC
-576 NIRCAIMRK
+576 RCMN
-585 MSKMSMGTIQEKSS
+585 GTGEGAVGQIDTNKSVAEYKSS
-599 GEFKQLVIDDS
+599 VGPDAYHLVVFDAASGSALASVYDKNTELIEQYVAHPSQRDGAAIFFALMPFLMSDVEFDETFQEYYDQFIAGYPDMARATESMAILCDNAYRRIKDDTCPAHINITVDKSGNLMRVSQGQLDS

-652 TPGRTLSALEL
+652 TPGRTLSALEQ

-773 VAKLMRFPDLDDMDY
+773 VAKLMLLPDLDDMDY

-800 ENLAATVQDCMSVV
+800 ENLAATVQDCMCVV

-821 VQALSKR
+821 VQALNKR
-828 AETCQSSGQN
+828 AENRQSSGQN

-916 VVDRMSLVKDIELPE
+916 VVDRMSLVKDIDLPE

-961 ADYCRKNSITDGACG
+961 ADYCRKNSITDGTCG

>member
-1 MSMITIRNLQFQ
+1 MSVSINNLFN
-13 YDAAPE
+13 Y
-19 INALYGIDLEIRK
+19 
-32 GECIVLTG
+32 
-40 ESGCGKTTLTR
+40 
-51 CLNGLIPNFFEGTLT
+51 
-66 GEILYEG
+66 
-73 VPVNKLEQYEL
+73 
-84 SRKIGTVF
+84 
-92 QDSRSQFFA
+92 SRSLPVPFDTMTNKK
-101 VNTTDEV
+101 V
-108 AFGCENLAFPTERI
+108 
-122 NQNVDAAFSRM
+122 
-133 NIDVL
+133 
-138 RDRSLFGLSSGE
+138 
-150 KQRLAVASIYA
+150 KVASMYGA
-161 MDTDVIVLDEPTANL
+161 
-176 DGETIQNLRE
+176 
-186 LLFTLKAE
+186 
-194 GKTLIISEH
+194 KTE
-203 RLSWLGGI
+203 
-211 ADRYVYMRKGRIEKI
+211 
-226 WGAAEAACLSP
+226 
-237 DVLRE
+237 
-242 YGLRSIQNVLFPT
+242 
-255 RKTPA
+255 
-260 RSDANELTCQNLCI
+260 
-274 YYGKQEII
+274 
-282 HDLNF
+282 
-287 HFTWGEEGRIIG
+287 
-299 IVGANGSGKTTFS
+299 
-312 KVLCGLMAPRTGKIH
+312 
-327 LNGKKMTH
+327 
-335 RELLKKTYFVMQD
+335 
-348 ADYQLFTESVT
+348 
-359 HEMELAARKNK
+359 
-370 QKNVRSSKEET
+370 
-381 TNILDRFGLAEYSER
+381 
-396 HPLSL
+396 
-401 SGGQKQRVT
+401 
-410 IAASIAAKSDIL
+410 
-422 VLDEPTSGLDGRN
+422 
-435 MLRLKNI
+435 
-442 LRELKKQGMLIFI
+442 
-455 VTHDAEF
+455 
-462 LEGLTDELLT
+462 
-472 ISNKEENMDKRE
+472 
-484 KQQSPLRGILQ
+484 
-495 FASQRKGLLRI
+495 
-506 SVILSVLSSAFGM
+506 
-519 VPYAAVA
+519 
-526 VLLGKALDNAL
+526 
-537 TIEWAVSLTLV
+537 
-548 ALAGYFLK
+548 
-556 HFLYS
+556 
-561 KSTLC
+561 STLC
-566 SHKAAYEIIQ
+566 GSVIKAVHAMC
-576 NIRCAIMRK
+576 RCMN
-585 MSKMSMGTIQEKSS
+585 GTGEGAVGQIDTNKSVAEYKSS
-599 GEFKQLVIDDS
+599 IGPDAYHLVVFDAASGSALASVYDKNTELIEQYVAHPSQRDGAAIFFALMPFLMSDVEFDETFQEYYDQFIAGYPDMAKATESMAILCDNAYRRIKDDTCPAHINITVDKSGNLMRVSQGQLDS

-652 TPGRTLSALEL
+652 TPGRTLSALEQ

-828 AETCQSSGQN
+828 AETRQSSGQN

-916 VVDRMSLVKDIELPE
+916 VVDRMSQVKDINLPE

>member
-1 MSMITIRNLQFQ
+1 MSVSINNLFNYSRSLPVPFDTMTNKKVKVASMYGAKTESTLCGSVIKAVHAMCRCMNGTGEGAVGQIDTNKSVAEYKSSVGPDAYHLVVF
-13 YDAAPE
+13 DAASGS
-19 INALYGIDLEIRK
+19 ALASVYDKNTE
-32 GECIVLTG
+32 
-40 ESGCGKTTLTR
+40 
-51 CLNGLIPNFFEGTLT
+51 LI
-66 GEILYEG
+66 
-73 VPVNKLEQYEL
+73 EQY
-84 SRKIGTVF
+84 VAHP
-92 QDSRSQFFA
+92 SQRDGAAIFFA
-101 VNTTDEV
+101 
-108 AFGCENLAFPTERI
+108 
-122 NQNVDAAFSRM
+122 
-133 NIDVL
+133 
-138 RDRSLFGLSSGE
+138 
-150 KQRLAVASIYA
+150 
-161 MDTDVIVLDEPTANL
+161 
-176 DGETIQNLRE
+176 
-186 LLFTLKAE
+186 
-194 GKTLIISEH
+194 
-203 RLSWLGGI
+203 
-211 ADRYVYMRKGRIEKI
+211 
-226 WGAAEAACLSP
+226 
-237 DVLRE
+237 
-242 YGLRSIQNVLFPT
+242 
-255 RKTPA
+255 
-260 RSDANELTCQNLCI
+260 
-274 YYGKQEII
+274 
-282 HDLNF
+282 
-287 HFTWGEEGRIIG
+287 
-299 IVGANGSGKTTFS
+299 
-312 KVLCGLMAPRTGKIH
+312 LMPF
-327 LNGKKMTH
+327 LM
-335 RELLKKTYFVMQD
+335 
-348 ADYQLFTESVT
+348 S
-359 HEMELAARKNK
+359 
-370 QKNVRSSKEET
+370 
-381 TNILDRFGLAEYSER
+381 
-396 HPLSL
+396 
-401 SGGQKQRVT
+401 
-410 IAASIAAKSDIL
+410 
-422 VLDEPTSGLDGRN
+422 
-435 MLRLKNI
+435 
-442 LRELKKQGMLIFI
+442 
-455 VTHDAEF
+455 DAEF
-462 LEGLTDELLT
+462 DET
-472 ISNKEENMDKRE
+472 FQEYYDQFIAGYPDMAKATESMA
-484 KQQSPLRGILQ
+484 ILC
-495 FASQRKGLLRI
+495 
-506 SVILSVLSSAFGM
+506 
-519 VPYAAVA
+519 
-526 VLLGKALDNAL
+526 DNAYRRIKDDTCPAHINITVDKSGNL
-537 TIEWAVSLTLV
+537 MRVSQ
-548 ALAGYFLK
+548 G
-556 HFLYS
+556 
-561 KSTLC
+561 
-566 SHKAAYEIIQ
+566 
-576 NIRCAIMRK
+576 
-585 MSKMSMGTIQEKSS
+585 
-599 GEFKQLVIDDS
+599 QLDS

-689 TGRPMQMRNFLLRG
+689 TGRPIQMRNFLLRG

-773 VAKLMRFPDLDDMDY
+773 VAKLMRLPDLDDMDY

-800 ENLAATVQDCMSVV
+800 ENLAATVQDCLSVV

-828 AETCQSSGQN
+828 AENRQSSGQN

-903 NVSYEGCRQMNQS
+903 NVSYEGCRSMNQS

>member
-1 MSMITIRNLQFQ
+1 MSVSINNLFNYSRSLPVPFDTMTNKKVKVASMYGAKTESTLCGSVIKAVHAMCRCMNGTGEGAVGQIDTNKSVAEYKSSVGPDAYHLVVF
-13 YDAAPE
+13 DAASGS
-19 INALYGIDLEIRK
+19 ALASVYDKNTE
-32 GECIVLTG
+32 
-40 ESGCGKTTLTR
+40 
-51 CLNGLIPNFFEGTLT
+51 LI
-66 GEILYEG
+66 
-73 VPVNKLEQYEL
+73 EQY
-84 SRKIGTVF
+84 VAHP
-92 QDSRSQFFA
+92 SQRDGAAIFFA
-101 VNTTDEV
+101 
-108 AFGCENLAFPTERI
+108 
-122 NQNVDAAFSRM
+122 
-133 NIDVL
+133 
-138 RDRSLFGLSSGE
+138 
-150 KQRLAVASIYA
+150 
-161 MDTDVIVLDEPTANL
+161 
-176 DGETIQNLRE
+176 
-186 LLFTLKAE
+186 
-194 GKTLIISEH
+194 
-203 RLSWLGGI
+203 
-211 ADRYVYMRKGRIEKI
+211 
-226 WGAAEAACLSP
+226 
-237 DVLRE
+237 
-242 YGLRSIQNVLFPT
+242 
-255 RKTPA
+255 
-260 RSDANELTCQNLCI
+260 
-274 YYGKQEII
+274 
-282 HDLNF
+282 
-287 HFTWGEEGRIIG
+287 
-299 IVGANGSGKTTFS
+299 
-312 KVLCGLMAPRTGKIH
+312 LMPF
-327 LNGKKMTH
+327 LM
-335 RELLKKTYFVMQD
+335 
-348 ADYQLFTESVT
+348 S
-359 HEMELAARKNK
+359 
-370 QKNVRSSKEET
+370 
-381 TNILDRFGLAEYSER
+381 
-396 HPLSL
+396 
-401 SGGQKQRVT
+401 
-410 IAASIAAKSDIL
+410 
-422 VLDEPTSGLDGRN
+422 
-435 MLRLKNI
+435 
-442 LRELKKQGMLIFI
+442 
-455 VTHDAEF
+455 DAEF
-462 LEGLTDELLT
+462 DET
-472 ISNKEENMDKRE
+472 FQEYYDQFIAGYPDMAKATESMA
-484 KQQSPLRGILQ
+484 ILC
-495 FASQRKGLLRI
+495 
-506 SVILSVLSSAFGM
+506 
-519 VPYAAVA
+519 
-526 VLLGKALDNAL
+526 DNAYRRIKDDTCPAHINITVDKSGNL
-537 TIEWAVSLTLV
+537 MRVSQ
-548 ALAGYFLK
+548 G
-556 HFLYS
+556 
-561 KSTLC
+561 
-566 SHKAAYEIIQ
+566 
-576 NIRCAIMRK
+576 
-585 MSKMSMGTIQEKSS
+585 
-599 GEFKQLVIDDS
+599 QLDS

-627 KTGPAVIK
+627 KTGLAVIK
-635 KAGVVVEHT
+635 KAGVVVEHA

-744 ETDAVST
+744 ETDEVST
-751 GSPELDRER
+751 GSSELDRER

-773 VAKLMRFPDLDDMDY
+773 VAKLMRLPDLDDMDY

-828 AETCQSSGQN
+828 AENRQSSGQN
-838 YTYVETDFVKA
+838 YTYVEADFVKA

-903 NVSYEGCRQMNQS
+903 NVSYEGCRSMNQS

>member
-1 MSMITIRNLQFQ
+1 MSVSINNLFNYSRSLPVPFDTMTNKKVKVASMYGAKTESTLCGSVIKAVHAMCRCMNGTGEGAVGQIDTNKSVAEYKSSIGPDAYHLVVF
-13 YDAAPE
+13 DAASGS
-19 INALYGIDLEIRK
+19 ALASVYDKNTE
-32 GECIVLTG
+32 
-40 ESGCGKTTLTR
+40 
-51 CLNGLIPNFFEGTLT
+51 LI
-66 GEILYEG
+66 
-73 VPVNKLEQYEL
+73 EQY
-84 SRKIGTVF
+84 VAHP
-92 QDSRSQFFA
+92 SQRDGAAIFFA
-101 VNTTDEV
+101 
-108 AFGCENLAFPTERI
+108 
-122 NQNVDAAFSRM
+122 
-133 NIDVL
+133 
-138 RDRSLFGLSSGE
+138 
-150 KQRLAVASIYA
+150 
-161 MDTDVIVLDEPTANL
+161 
-176 DGETIQNLRE
+176 
-186 LLFTLKAE
+186 
-194 GKTLIISEH
+194 
-203 RLSWLGGI
+203 
-211 ADRYVYMRKGRIEKI
+211 
-226 WGAAEAACLSP
+226 
-237 DVLRE
+237 
-242 YGLRSIQNVLFPT
+242 
-255 RKTPA
+255 
-260 RSDANELTCQNLCI
+260 
-274 YYGKQEII
+274 
-282 HDLNF
+282 
-287 HFTWGEEGRIIG
+287 
-299 IVGANGSGKTTFS
+299 
-312 KVLCGLMAPRTGKIH
+312 LMPF
-327 LNGKKMTH
+327 LM
-335 RELLKKTYFVMQD
+335 
-348 ADYQLFTESVT
+348 S
-359 HEMELAARKNK
+359 
-370 QKNVRSSKEET
+370 
-381 TNILDRFGLAEYSER
+381 
-396 HPLSL
+396 
-401 SGGQKQRVT
+401 
-410 IAASIAAKSDIL
+410 
-422 VLDEPTSGLDGRN
+422 
-435 MLRLKNI
+435 
-442 LRELKKQGMLIFI
+442 
-455 VTHDAEF
+455 DAEF
-462 LEGLTDELLT
+462 DET
-472 ISNKEENMDKRE
+472 FQEYYDQFIAGYPDMAKATESMA
-484 KQQSPLRGILQ
+484 ILC
-495 FASQRKGLLRI
+495 
-506 SVILSVLSSAFGM
+506 
-519 VPYAAVA
+519 
-526 VLLGKALDNAL
+526 DNAYRRIKDDTCPAHINITVDKSGNL
-537 TIEWAVSLTLV
+537 MRVSQ
-548 ALAGYFLK
+548 G
-556 HFLYS
+556 
-561 KSTLC
+561 
-566 SHKAAYEIIQ
+566 
-576 NIRCAIMRK
+576 
-585 MSKMSMGTIQEKSS
+585 
-599 GEFKQLVIDDS
+599 QLDS

-751 GSPELDRER
+751 GSSELDRER

-773 VAKLMRFPDLDDMDY
+773 VAKLLRLPDLDDMDY

-828 AETCQSSGQN
+828 AENRQSSGQN

>member
-1 MSMITIRNLQFQ
+1 MSVSINNLFNYSRSLPVPFDTMTNKKVKVASMYGAKTESTLCGSVIKAVHAMCRCMNGTGEGAVGQIDTNKSVAEYKSSVGPDAYHLVVF
-13 YDAAPE
+13 DAASGS
-19 INALYGIDLEIRK
+19 ALASVYDKNTE
-32 GECIVLTG
+32 
-40 ESGCGKTTLTR
+40 
-51 CLNGLIPNFFEGTLT
+51 LI
-66 GEILYEG
+66 
-73 VPVNKLEQYEL
+73 EQY
-84 SRKIGTVF
+84 VAHP
-92 QDSRSQFFA
+92 SQRDGAAIFFA
-101 VNTTDEV
+101 
-108 AFGCENLAFPTERI
+108 
-122 NQNVDAAFSRM
+122 
-133 NIDVL
+133 
-138 RDRSLFGLSSGE
+138 
-150 KQRLAVASIYA
+150 
-161 MDTDVIVLDEPTANL
+161 
-176 DGETIQNLRE
+176 
-186 LLFTLKAE
+186 
-194 GKTLIISEH
+194 
-203 RLSWLGGI
+203 
-211 ADRYVYMRKGRIEKI
+211 
-226 WGAAEAACLSP
+226 
-237 DVLRE
+237 
-242 YGLRSIQNVLFPT
+242 
-255 RKTPA
+255 
-260 RSDANELTCQNLCI
+260 
-274 YYGKQEII
+274 
-282 HDLNF
+282 
-287 HFTWGEEGRIIG
+287 
-299 IVGANGSGKTTFS
+299 
-312 KVLCGLMAPRTGKIH
+312 LMPF
-327 LNGKKMTH
+327 LM
-335 RELLKKTYFVMQD
+335 
-348 ADYQLFTESVT
+348 S
-359 HEMELAARKNK
+359 
-370 QKNVRSSKEET
+370 
-381 TNILDRFGLAEYSER
+381 
-396 HPLSL
+396 
-401 SGGQKQRVT
+401 
-410 IAASIAAKSDIL
+410 
-422 VLDEPTSGLDGRN
+422 
-435 MLRLKNI
+435 
-442 LRELKKQGMLIFI
+442 
-455 VTHDAEF
+455 DAEF
-462 LEGLTDELLT
+462 DET
-472 ISNKEENMDKRE
+472 FQEYYDQFIAGYPDMAKATESMA
-484 KQQSPLRGILQ
+484 ILC
-495 FASQRKGLLRI
+495 
-506 SVILSVLSSAFGM
+506 
-519 VPYAAVA
+519 
-526 VLLGKALDNAL
+526 DNAYRRIKDDTCPAHINITVDKSGNL
-537 TIEWAVSLTLV
+537 MRVSQ
-548 ALAGYFLK
+548 G
-556 HFLYS
+556 
-561 KSTLC
+561 
-566 SHKAAYEIIQ
+566 
-576 NIRCAIMRK
+576 
-585 MSKMSMGTIQEKSS
+585 
-599 GEFKQLVIDDS
+599 QLDS

-652 TPGRTLSALEL
+652 TPGRTLSALEQ

-751 GSPELDRER
+751 GSLELDRER

-773 VAKLMRFPDLDDMDY
+773 VAKLMRLPDLDDMDY

-828 AETCQSSGQN
+828 AENRQSSGQN
-838 YTYVETDFVKA
+838 YAYVETDFVKA

-903 NVSYEGCRQMNQS
+903 NVSYEGCRSMNQS

>member
-1 MSMITIRNLQFQ
+1 MSVSINNLFN
-13 YDAAPE
+13 Y
-19 INALYGIDLEIRK
+19 
-32 GECIVLTG
+32 
-40 ESGCGKTTLTR
+40 
-51 CLNGLIPNFFEGTLT
+51 
-66 GEILYEG
+66 
-73 VPVNKLEQYEL
+73 
-84 SRKIGTVF
+84 
-92 QDSRSQFFA
+92 SRSLPVPFDTMTNKK
-101 VNTTDEV
+101 V
-108 AFGCENLAFPTERI
+108 
-122 NQNVDAAFSRM
+122 
-133 NIDVL
+133 
-138 RDRSLFGLSSGE
+138 
-150 KQRLAVASIYA
+150 KVASMYGA
-161 MDTDVIVLDEPTANL
+161 
-176 DGETIQNLRE
+176 
-186 LLFTLKAE
+186 
-194 GKTLIISEH
+194 KTE
-203 RLSWLGGI
+203 
-211 ADRYVYMRKGRIEKI
+211 
-226 WGAAEAACLSP
+226 
-237 DVLRE
+237 
-242 YGLRSIQNVLFPT
+242 
-255 RKTPA
+255 
-260 RSDANELTCQNLCI
+260 
-274 YYGKQEII
+274 
-282 HDLNF
+282 
-287 HFTWGEEGRIIG
+287 
-299 IVGANGSGKTTFS
+299 
-312 KVLCGLMAPRTGKIH
+312 
-327 LNGKKMTH
+327 
-335 RELLKKTYFVMQD
+335 
-348 ADYQLFTESVT
+348 
-359 HEMELAARKNK
+359 
-370 QKNVRSSKEET
+370 
-381 TNILDRFGLAEYSER
+381 
-396 HPLSL
+396 
-401 SGGQKQRVT
+401 
-410 IAASIAAKSDIL
+410 
-422 VLDEPTSGLDGRN
+422 
-435 MLRLKNI
+435 
-442 LRELKKQGMLIFI
+442 
-455 VTHDAEF
+455 
-462 LEGLTDELLT
+462 
-472 ISNKEENMDKRE
+472 
-484 KQQSPLRGILQ
+484 
-495 FASQRKGLLRI
+495 
-506 SVILSVLSSAFGM
+506 
-519 VPYAAVA
+519 
-526 VLLGKALDNAL
+526 
-537 TIEWAVSLTLV
+537 
-548 ALAGYFLK
+548 
-556 HFLYS
+556 
-561 KSTLC
+561 STLC
-566 SHKAAYEIIQ
+566 GSVIKAVHAMC
-576 NIRCAIMRK
+576 RCMN
-585 MSKMSMGTIQEKSS
+585 GTGEGAVGQIDTNKSVAEYKSS
-599 GEFKQLVIDDS
+599 VGPDAYHLVVFDAASGSALASVYDKNTELIEQYVAHPSQRDGAAIFFALMPFLMSDVEFDETFQEYYDQFIAGYPDMAKATESMAILCDNAYRRIKDDTCPAHINITVDKSGNLMRVSQGQLDS

-751 GSPELDRER
+751 GSSELDRER

-773 VAKLMRFPDLDDMDY
+773 VAKLLRLPDLDDMDY

-828 AETCQSSGQN
+828 TENRQSSGQN

-903 NVSYEGCRQMNQS
+903 NVSYEGCRSMNQS

>member
-1 MSMITIRNLQFQ
+1 MSVSINNLFNYSRSLPVPFDTMTNKKVKVASMYGAKTESTLCASVIKAVHAMCRCMNGTGEGAVGQIDTNKSVAEYKSSVGPDAYHLVVF
-13 YDAAPE
+13 DAASGS
-19 INALYGIDLEIRK
+19 ALASVYDKNTE
-32 GECIVLTG
+32 
-40 ESGCGKTTLTR
+40 
-51 CLNGLIPNFFEGTLT
+51 LI
-66 GEILYEG
+66 
-73 VPVNKLEQYEL
+73 EQY
-84 SRKIGTVF
+84 VAHP
-92 QDSRSQFFA
+92 SQRDGAAIFFA
-101 VNTTDEV
+101 
-108 AFGCENLAFPTERI
+108 
-122 NQNVDAAFSRM
+122 
-133 NIDVL
+133 
-138 RDRSLFGLSSGE
+138 
-150 KQRLAVASIYA
+150 
-161 MDTDVIVLDEPTANL
+161 
-176 DGETIQNLRE
+176 
-186 LLFTLKAE
+186 
-194 GKTLIISEH
+194 
-203 RLSWLGGI
+203 
-211 ADRYVYMRKGRIEKI
+211 
-226 WGAAEAACLSP
+226 
-237 DVLRE
+237 
-242 YGLRSIQNVLFPT
+242 
-255 RKTPA
+255 
-260 RSDANELTCQNLCI
+260 
-274 YYGKQEII
+274 
-282 HDLNF
+282 
-287 HFTWGEEGRIIG
+287 
-299 IVGANGSGKTTFS
+299 
-312 KVLCGLMAPRTGKIH
+312 LMPF
-327 LNGKKMTH
+327 LM
-335 RELLKKTYFVMQD
+335 
-348 ADYQLFTESVT
+348 S
-359 HEMELAARKNK
+359 
-370 QKNVRSSKEET
+370 
-381 TNILDRFGLAEYSER
+381 
-396 HPLSL
+396 
-401 SGGQKQRVT
+401 
-410 IAASIAAKSDIL
+410 
-422 VLDEPTSGLDGRN
+422 
-435 MLRLKNI
+435 
-442 LRELKKQGMLIFI
+442 
-455 VTHDAEF
+455 DAEF
-462 LEGLTDELLT
+462 DET
-472 ISNKEENMDKRE
+472 FQEYYDQFIAGYPDMAKATESMA
-484 KQQSPLRGILQ
+484 ILC
-495 FASQRKGLLRI
+495 
-506 SVILSVLSSAFGM
+506 
-519 VPYAAVA
+519 
-526 VLLGKALDNAL
+526 DNAYRRIKDDTCPAHINITVDKSGNL
-537 TIEWAVSLTLV
+537 MRVSQ
-548 ALAGYFLK
+548 G
-556 HFLYS
+556 
-561 KSTLC
+561 
-566 SHKAAYEIIQ
+566 
-576 NIRCAIMRK
+576 
-585 MSKMSMGTIQEKSS
+585 
-599 GEFKQLVIDDS
+599 QLDS

-644 DFVGKYPL
+644 DFVGKYLL

-773 VAKLMRFPDLDDMDY
+773 VAKLMRLPDLDDMDY
-788 DPAGVYQALTGV
+788 DPAGVYQTLTGV

-828 AETCQSSGQN
+828 AENRQSSGQN

-903 NVSYEGCRQMNQS
+903 NVSYEGCRSMNQS

-942 TGCADEYLVSQMVQ
+942 TGCADEYLVSQMMQ

>member
-1 MSMITIRNLQFQ
+1 MSVSINNLFNYSRSLPVPFDTMTNKKVKVASMYGAKTESTLCGSVIKAVHAMCRCMNGTGEGAVGQIDTNKSVAEYKSSVGPDAYHLVVF
-13 YDAAPE
+13 DAASGS
-19 INALYGIDLEIRK
+19 ALASVYDKNTE
-32 GECIVLTG
+32 
-40 ESGCGKTTLTR
+40 
-51 CLNGLIPNFFEGTLT
+51 LI
-66 GEILYEG
+66 
-73 VPVNKLEQYEL
+73 EQY
-84 SRKIGTVF
+84 VAHP
-92 QDSRSQFFA
+92 SQRDGAAIFFA
-101 VNTTDEV
+101 
-108 AFGCENLAFPTERI
+108 
-122 NQNVDAAFSRM
+122 
-133 NIDVL
+133 
-138 RDRSLFGLSSGE
+138 
-150 KQRLAVASIYA
+150 
-161 MDTDVIVLDEPTANL
+161 
-176 DGETIQNLRE
+176 
-186 LLFTLKAE
+186 
-194 GKTLIISEH
+194 
-203 RLSWLGGI
+203 
-211 ADRYVYMRKGRIEKI
+211 
-226 WGAAEAACLSP
+226 
-237 DVLRE
+237 
-242 YGLRSIQNVLFPT
+242 
-255 RKTPA
+255 
-260 RSDANELTCQNLCI
+260 
-274 YYGKQEII
+274 
-282 HDLNF
+282 
-287 HFTWGEEGRIIG
+287 
-299 IVGANGSGKTTFS
+299 
-312 KVLCGLMAPRTGKIH
+312 LMPF
-327 LNGKKMTH
+327 LM
-335 RELLKKTYFVMQD
+335 
-348 ADYQLFTESVT
+348 S
-359 HEMELAARKNK
+359 
-370 QKNVRSSKEET
+370 
-381 TNILDRFGLAEYSER
+381 
-396 HPLSL
+396 
-401 SGGQKQRVT
+401 
-410 IAASIAAKSDIL
+410 
-422 VLDEPTSGLDGRN
+422 
-435 MLRLKNI
+435 
-442 LRELKKQGMLIFI
+442 
-455 VTHDAEF
+455 DAEF
-462 LEGLTDELLT
+462 DET
-472 ISNKEENMDKRE
+472 FQEYYDQFIAGYPDMAKATESMA
-484 KQQSPLRGILQ
+484 ILW
-495 FASQRKGLLRI
+495 
-506 SVILSVLSSAFGM
+506 
-519 VPYAAVA
+519 
-526 VLLGKALDNAL
+526 DNAYRRIKDDTCPAHINITVDKSGNL
-537 TIEWAVSLTLV
+537 MRVSQ
-548 ALAGYFLK
+548 G
-556 HFLYS
+556 
-561 KSTLC
+561 
-566 SHKAAYEIIQ
+566 
-576 NIRCAIMRK
+576 
-585 MSKMSMGTIQEKSS
+585 
-599 GEFKQLVIDDS
+599 QLDS

-751 GSPELDRER
+751 GSSELDRER

-773 VAKLMRFPDLDDMDY
+773 VAKLLRLPDLDDMDY

-828 AETCQSSGQN
+828 AENRQSSGQN

>member
-1 MSMITIRNLQFQ
+1 MSVSINNLFNYSRSLPIPFDTMTNKKVKVASMYGAKTESTLCGSVIKAVHAMCRCMNGTGEGAVGQIDTNKSVAEYKSSVGPDAYHLVVF
-13 YDAAPE
+13 DAASGS
-19 INALYGIDLEIRK
+19 ALASVYDKNTE
-32 GECIVLTG
+32 
-40 ESGCGKTTLTR
+40 
-51 CLNGLIPNFFEGTLT
+51 LI
-66 GEILYEG
+66 
-73 VPVNKLEQYEL
+73 EQY
-84 SRKIGTVF
+84 VAHP
-92 QDSRSQFFA
+92 SQRDGAAIFFA
-101 VNTTDEV
+101 
-108 AFGCENLAFPTERI
+108 
-122 NQNVDAAFSRM
+122 
-133 NIDVL
+133 
-138 RDRSLFGLSSGE
+138 
-150 KQRLAVASIYA
+150 
-161 MDTDVIVLDEPTANL
+161 
-176 DGETIQNLRE
+176 
-186 LLFTLKAE
+186 
-194 GKTLIISEH
+194 
-203 RLSWLGGI
+203 
-211 ADRYVYMRKGRIEKI
+211 
-226 WGAAEAACLSP
+226 
-237 DVLRE
+237 
-242 YGLRSIQNVLFPT
+242 
-255 RKTPA
+255 
-260 RSDANELTCQNLCI
+260 
-274 YYGKQEII
+274 
-282 HDLNF
+282 
-287 HFTWGEEGRIIG
+287 
-299 IVGANGSGKTTFS
+299 
-312 KVLCGLMAPRTGKIH
+312 LMPF
-327 LNGKKMTH
+327 LM
-335 RELLKKTYFVMQD
+335 
-348 ADYQLFTESVT
+348 S
-359 HEMELAARKNK
+359 
-370 QKNVRSSKEET
+370 
-381 TNILDRFGLAEYSER
+381 
-396 HPLSL
+396 
-401 SGGQKQRVT
+401 
-410 IAASIAAKSDIL
+410 
-422 VLDEPTSGLDGRN
+422 
-435 MLRLKNI
+435 
-442 LRELKKQGMLIFI
+442 
-455 VTHDAEF
+455 DAEF
-462 LEGLTDELLT
+462 DET
-472 ISNKEENMDKRE
+472 FQEYYDQFIAGYPDMAKATESMA
-484 KQQSPLRGILQ
+484 ILC
-495 FASQRKGLLRI
+495 
-506 SVILSVLSSAFGM
+506 
-519 VPYAAVA
+519 
-526 VLLGKALDNAL
+526 DNAYRRIKDDTCPAHINITVDKSGNL
-537 TIEWAVSLTLV
+537 MRVSQ
-548 ALAGYFLK
+548 G
-556 HFLYS
+556 
-561 KSTLC
+561 
-566 SHKAAYEIIQ
+566 
-576 NIRCAIMRK
+576 
-585 MSKMSMGTIQEKSS
+585 
-599 GEFKQLVIDDS
+599 QLDS

-751 GSPELDRER
+751 GSLELDRER

-773 VAKLMRFPDLDDMDY
+773 VAKLMRLPDLDDMDY

-828 AETCQSSGQN
+828 AENRQSSGQN

>member
-1 MSMITIRNLQFQ
+1 MSVSINNLFNYSRSLPVPFDTMTNKKVKVASMYGAKTESTLCGSVIKAVHAMCRCMNGTGEGAVGQIDTNKSVAEYKSSVGPDAYHLVVF
-13 YDAAPE
+13 DAASGS
-19 INALYGIDLEIRK
+19 ALASVYDKNTE
-32 GECIVLTG
+32 
-40 ESGCGKTTLTR
+40 
-51 CLNGLIPNFFEGTLT
+51 LI
-66 GEILYEG
+66 
-73 VPVNKLEQYEL
+73 EQY
-84 SRKIGTVF
+84 VAHP
-92 QDSRSQFFA
+92 SQRDGAAIFFA
-101 VNTTDEV
+101 
-108 AFGCENLAFPTERI
+108 
-122 NQNVDAAFSRM
+122 
-133 NIDVL
+133 
-138 RDRSLFGLSSGE
+138 
-150 KQRLAVASIYA
+150 
-161 MDTDVIVLDEPTANL
+161 
-176 DGETIQNLRE
+176 
-186 LLFTLKAE
+186 
-194 GKTLIISEH
+194 
-203 RLSWLGGI
+203 
-211 ADRYVYMRKGRIEKI
+211 
-226 WGAAEAACLSP
+226 
-237 DVLRE
+237 
-242 YGLRSIQNVLFPT
+242 
-255 RKTPA
+255 
-260 RSDANELTCQNLCI
+260 
-274 YYGKQEII
+274 
-282 HDLNF
+282 
-287 HFTWGEEGRIIG
+287 
-299 IVGANGSGKTTFS
+299 
-312 KVLCGLMAPRTGKIH
+312 LMPF
-327 LNGKKMTH
+327 LM
-335 RELLKKTYFVMQD
+335 
-348 ADYQLFTESVT
+348 S
-359 HEMELAARKNK
+359 
-370 QKNVRSSKEET
+370 
-381 TNILDRFGLAEYSER
+381 
-396 HPLSL
+396 
-401 SGGQKQRVT
+401 
-410 IAASIAAKSDIL
+410 
-422 VLDEPTSGLDGRN
+422 
-435 MLRLKNI
+435 
-442 LRELKKQGMLIFI
+442 
-455 VTHDAEF
+455 DAEF
-462 LEGLTDELLT
+462 DET
-472 ISNKEENMDKRE
+472 FQEYYDQFIAGYPDMAKATESMA
-484 KQQSPLRGILQ
+484 ILC
-495 FASQRKGLLRI
+495 
-506 SVILSVLSSAFGM
+506 
-519 VPYAAVA
+519 
-526 VLLGKALDNAL
+526 DNAYRRIKDDTCPAHINIIVDKSGNL
-537 TIEWAVSLTLV
+537 MRVSQ
-548 ALAGYFLK
+548 G
-556 HFLYS
+556 
-561 KSTLC
+561 
-566 SHKAAYEIIQ
+566 
-576 NIRCAIMRK
+576 
-585 MSKMSMGTIQEKSS
+585 
-599 GEFKQLVIDDS
+599 QLDS

-773 VAKLMRFPDLDDMDY
+773 VAKLMRLPDLDDMDC

-828 AETCQSSGQN
+828 AENRQSSGQN

-903 NVSYEGCRQMNQS
+903 NVSYEGCRSMNQS

>member
-1 MSMITIRNLQFQ
+1 MSVSINNLFNYSRSLPVPFDTMTNKKVKVASMYGAKTESTLCGSVIKAVHAMCRCMNGTGEGAVGQIDTNKSVAEYKSSVGPDAYHLVVF
-13 YDAAPE
+13 DAASGS
-19 INALYGIDLEIRK
+19 ALASVYDKNTE
-32 GECIVLTG
+32 
-40 ESGCGKTTLTR
+40 
-51 CLNGLIPNFFEGTLT
+51 LI
-66 GEILYEG
+66 
-73 VPVNKLEQYEL
+73 EQY
-84 SRKIGTVF
+84 VAHP
-92 QDSRSQFFA
+92 SQRDGAAIFFA
-101 VNTTDEV
+101 
-108 AFGCENLAFPTERI
+108 
-122 NQNVDAAFSRM
+122 
-133 NIDVL
+133 
-138 RDRSLFGLSSGE
+138 
-150 KQRLAVASIYA
+150 
-161 MDTDVIVLDEPTANL
+161 
-176 DGETIQNLRE
+176 
-186 LLFTLKAE
+186 
-194 GKTLIISEH
+194 
-203 RLSWLGGI
+203 
-211 ADRYVYMRKGRIEKI
+211 
-226 WGAAEAACLSP
+226 
-237 DVLRE
+237 
-242 YGLRSIQNVLFPT
+242 
-255 RKTPA
+255 
-260 RSDANELTCQNLCI
+260 
-274 YYGKQEII
+274 
-282 HDLNF
+282 
-287 HFTWGEEGRIIG
+287 
-299 IVGANGSGKTTFS
+299 
-312 KVLCGLMAPRTGKIH
+312 LMPF
-327 LNGKKMTH
+327 LM
-335 RELLKKTYFVMQD
+335 
-348 ADYQLFTESVT
+348 S
-359 HEMELAARKNK
+359 
-370 QKNVRSSKEET
+370 
-381 TNILDRFGLAEYSER
+381 
-396 HPLSL
+396 
-401 SGGQKQRVT
+401 
-410 IAASIAAKSDIL
+410 
-422 VLDEPTSGLDGRN
+422 
-435 MLRLKNI
+435 
-442 LRELKKQGMLIFI
+442 
-455 VTHDAEF
+455 DAEF
-462 LEGLTDELLT
+462 DET
-472 ISNKEENMDKRE
+472 FQAYYDQFIAGYPDMAKATESMA
-484 KQQSPLRGILQ
+484 ILC
-495 FASQRKGLLRI
+495 
-506 SVILSVLSSAFGM
+506 
-519 VPYAAVA
+519 
-526 VLLGKALDNAL
+526 DNAYRRIKDDTCPAHINITVDKSGNL
-537 TIEWAVSLTLV
+537 MRVSQ
-548 ALAGYFLK
+548 G
-556 HFLYS
+556 
-561 KSTLC
+561 
-566 SHKAAYEIIQ
+566 
-576 NIRCAIMRK
+576 
-585 MSKMSMGTIQEKSS
+585 
-599 GEFKQLVIDDS
+599 QLDS

-751 GSPELDRER
+751 GSSELDRER

-773 VAKLMRFPDLDDMDY
+773 VAKLLRLPDLDDMDY

-828 AETCQSSGQN
+828 AENRQSSGQN